1 MSNPNS
7 QKPALNNLPAG
18 SPPAKASANASKGIS
33 PSSSTHKASSKS
45 TSVPISKLI
54 EAERHIQ
61 QQQQRMQQA
70 KQPQR
75 IKPTPAP
82 LHSHL
87 PKDSSGSPGPII
99 SQKVLTSHGSRESSK
114 LPELMISPGKPS
126 TSNSSRS
133 STNSSRAGTTSTSSE
148 SVPTKKRLIE
158 VGKSNVQHSSAAKP
172 SQSKTPQTTK
182 IKASQKSTTPSAKSE
197 QLKKA
202 ATPSSAKSDQ
212 SKKTASRSDQQ
223 KTTASTK
230 TEQQKTA
237 SAKTEQQKAT
247 STKTD
252 QQKSASTKSEPQT
265 KESTKANENQKA
277 TIENSV
283 HLPSTNAA
291 KENPSPKPPSK
302 STETPAP
309 RVAPP
314 KQSSTTE
321 KVGTTTETTK
331 SSETASQQ
339 EKPKEAQSS
348 TSQPPNK
355 EQQAVQKVTSTS
367 QQKAASDSTKSS
379 ETKVNASQQ
388 PVHKPDE
395 LPQQPK
401 PAPHPQSNN
410 SESSKKNQQQTET
423 TKPSTSTTK
432 ENEQAKP
439 EESKEKQADSTDA
452 SPMKANELSTTATLS
467 LSSAI
472 QGAVTSASTEP
483 DIDIDVENEAIQEK
497 EHHSNLPKRKKE
509 PDVPM
514 SEMADEM
521 KTKTFNI
528 STLFRMTFSDV
539 KIELTPDFRDLEE
552 KEFNTMFIN
561 KVKECKKIC
570 DWSIG
575 IKDVEA
581 KKNKKILL
589 IQLIELFE
597 SKNGL
602 DQIQPQSINKFISMV
617 VQNISRPFPPQKIIN
632 PLFDFDDV
640 TQDMAWPHLALV
652 YEALLKLLMSPINV
666 KVKHPTFVSVLAKNS
681 CSPDER
687 ERMAVRDNLKLLFVK
702 CPDLQDTILRLVQ
715 NQFLTGICSHQIL
728 EFILAVLDEVGR
740 PLPES
745 LVNMYKNS
753 ILFLHSSKM
762 FLSFYK
768 AFFAVVN
775 RFVRFERS
783 LLQPTIEYLVKH
795 WPSSTVR
802 KQLVFM
808 SEMEGLTLNYFED
821 VNEEIA
827 KMVFTKLS
835 DLVNQPNIDIAET
848 ALNVLLGPALEE
860 PLINYPELAIKILTQ
875 ELMNAANKNWND
887 YVQEDSKLA
896 LQMLS
901 DLNPKIF
908 KSTVSKLKEERKKKK
923 TYQGIWRTNW
933 KKVVESAKINDSTI
947 TSANMDMLF

>member
-1 MSNPNS
+1 MSNP
-7 QKPALNNLPAG
+7 KPTPNHPVG
-18 SPPAKASANASKGIS
+18 SPPVKSSAGASKGS
-33 PSSSTHKASSKS
+33 STSSSTHKPNSKS
-45 TSVPISKLI
+45 TSLPISKLI
-54 EAERHIQ
+54 EAEKHIQ
-61 QQQQRMQQA
+61 QQQQRMQQQ

-75 IKPTPAP
+75 IKPTAAP

-87 PKDSSGSPGPII
+87 PSSGSPSSNPP
-99 SQKVLTSHGSRESSK
+99 QKVISSHGSRGESSK
-114 LPELMISPGKPS
+114 LPELVISPGKPS

-133 STNSSRAGTTSTSSE
+133 NANSSRASLTSASSE
-148 SVPTKKRLIE
+148 GISNKKRIIE
-158 VGKSNVQHSSAAKP
+158 VGKPNPQQVSSSTKAGQAKVA
-172 SQSKTPQTTK
+172 QSKASSRSKQGGQQ
-182 IKASQKSTTPSAKSE
+182 KAAVTKSE
-197 QLKKA
+197 QQKL
-202 ATPSSAKSDQ
+202 
-212 SKKTASRSDQQ
+212 KTA
-223 KTTASTK
+223 
-230 TEQQKTA
+230 
-237 SAKTEQQKAT
+237 
-247 STKTD
+247 
-252 QQKSASTKSEPQT
+252 SASTKSEKQSKPGSGVSAQSQKEFSKNSEKSSAATESPVHPRPPPSTTSATSSLPQ
-265 KESTKANENQKA
+265 KES
-277 TIENSV
+277 
-283 HLPSTNAA
+283 P
-291 KENPSPKPPSK
+291 PKPPSK
-302 STETPAP
+302 ILETPAP
-309 RVAPP
+309 RSSTAAKPSPASELPQAQANDSVQQAMKSQENSTSPSTSESQATSKP
-314 KQSSTTE
+314 ANESASQQQSSTP
-321 KVGTTTETTK
+321 
-331 SSETASQQ
+331 SLPS
-339 EKPKEAQSS
+339 
-348 TSQPPNK
+348 
-355 EQQAVQKVTSTS
+355 
-367 QQKAASDSTKSS
+367 
-379 ETKVNASQQ
+379 
-388 PVHKPDE
+388 VHKPQE
-395 LPQQPK
+395 LPQQSK
-401 PAPHPQSNN
+401 PAPHPQANAADDSNHPHQ
-410 SESSKKNQQQTET
+410 SESTNAS
-423 TKPSTSTTK
+423 STK
-432 ENEQAKP
+432 EEGKSKP
-439 EESKEKQADSTDA
+439 VSATKVDDKANKNPAPKEEKSKASVEPKAEEKAAQDEVESKSQQGSL
-452 SPMKANELSTTATLS
+452 SSSLKANELSTTATLS

-483 DIDIDVENEAIQEK
+483 DVELDIENDSLS
-497 EHHSNLPKRKKE
+497 EHHSGLLKRKKE

-539 KIELTPDFRDLEE
+539 KIELTPDFRDLDE
-552 KEFNTMFIN
+552 KEFNTMFAN

-602 DQIQPQSINKFISMV
+602 EYILPQSINKFISMV
-617 VQNISRPFPPQKIIN
+617 VQNISRPFPPQKVIN

-652 YEALLKLLMSPINV
+652 YEALLKLLMSPISL
-666 KVKHPTFVSVLAKNS
+666 KIKHPTFVSVLVKNS

-702 CPDLQDTILRLVQ
+702 CPDLQETILRLVQ
-715 NQFLTGICSHQIL
+715 NQFLTGTCSHQIL

-740 PLPES
+740 PLPEN

-783 LLQPTIEYLVKH
+783 LLHPTMEYLVKH

-827 KMVFTKLS
+827 KMVFQKLS
-835 DLVNQPNIDIAET
+835 ELVNQPNIDIAET

-860 PLINYPELAIKILTQ
+860 PLLNFPELAIKILTQ

-901 DLNPKIF
+901 DLNPKAF
-908 KSTVSKLKEERKKKK
+908 KATVSKLKEERKKKK

-933 KKVVESAKINDSTI
+933 KKVVETAKLNDNTI

>member
-1 MSNPNS
+1 MNE
-7 QKPALNNLPAG
+7 
-18 SPPAKASANASKGIS
+18 
-33 PSSSTHKASSKS
+33 S
-45 TSVPISKLI
+45 TS
-54 EAERHIQ
+54 Q
-61 QQQQRMQQA
+61 QTV
-70 KQPQR
+70 K
-75 IKPTPAP
+75 
-82 LHSHL
+82 
-87 PKDSSGSPGPII
+87 
-99 SQKVLTSHGSRESSK
+99 
-114 LPELMISPGKPS
+114 
-126 TSNSSRS
+126 
-133 STNSSRAGTTSTSSE
+133 
-148 SVPTKKRLIE
+148 
-158 VGKSNVQHSSAAKP
+158 
-172 SQSKTPQTTK
+172 
-182 IKASQKSTTPSAKSE
+182 
-197 QLKKA
+197 
-202 ATPSSAKSDQ
+202 
-212 SKKTASRSDQQ
+212 
-223 KTTASTK
+223 
-230 TEQQKTA
+230 
-237 SAKTEQQKAT
+237 
-247 STKTD
+247 
-252 QQKSASTKSEPQT
+252 
-265 KESTKANENQKA
+265 
-277 TIENSV
+277 
-283 HLPSTNAA
+283 
-291 KENPSPKPPSK
+291 
-302 STETPAP
+302 
-309 RVAPP
+309 
-314 KQSSTTE
+314 
-321 KVGTTTETTK
+321 
-331 SSETASQQ
+331 QQ
-339 EKPKEAQSS
+339 EKPKESTTISQSS
-348 TSQPPNK
+348 K
-355 EQQAVQKVTSTS
+355 EQQPLQKTSSTVLQQSPKAETSEVTSKQS
-367 QQKAASDSTKSS
+367 
-379 ETKVNASQQ
+379 
-388 PVHKPDE
+388 VHKPQD
-395 LPQQPK
+395 LLQQSN
-401 PAPHPQSNN
+401 PAPHHNLETPKQPQQSEPVDNSSNPKEERKSK
-410 SESSKKNQQQTET
+410 SED
-423 TKPSTSTTK
+423 PSTST
-432 ENEQAKP
+432 
-439 EESKEKQADSTDA
+439 ESKYSKQAEA
-452 SPMKANELSTTATLS
+452 PPSPMKSNELSTTATLS
-467 LSSAI
+467 LSSTI

-483 DIDIDVENEAIQEK
+483 DVDLDIKNEAIQEK
-497 EHHSNLPKRKKE
+497 ELLSSLSKRKKE

-539 KIELTPDFRDLEE
+539 KIELTPDFRDLDE
-552 KEFNTMFIN
+552 KEYNTMFIN

-602 DQIQPQSINKFISMV
+602 DKILPQSVAKFISMV

-652 YEALLKLLMSPINV
+652 YEALLKLLMSPM
-666 KVKHPTFVSVLAKNS
+666 KVTIKHPTFVSVLAKNS

-702 CPDLQDTILRLVQ
+702 CPDLQDAILRLVQ
-715 NQFLTGICSHQIL
+715 NQFLTGTCSHQIL

-740 PLPES
+740 PLPEN
-745 LVNMYKNS
+745 LVSMYKNS
-753 ILFLHSSKM
+753 ILFLHSSKI
-762 FLSFYK
+762 YK

-783 LLQPTIEYLVKH
+783 LLKPTIEYLVKH

-835 DLVNQPNIDIAET
+835 ELVNQPNIDVAET

-860 PLINYPELAIKILTQ
+860 PLVSFPELAIKILTQ
-875 ELMNAANKNWND
+875 ELMNAANKNWNE

-947 TSANMDMLF
+947 TSANMDMLY